1 MKKKCFQRIRD
12 HKLQFASMSATVNTS
27 CNSCGMQVGLSY
39 LRQHFKKH
47 HSFDA
52 KKFNCEYCEKEFFT
66 KRRLLDHKISAHQR
80 IIPQEHLCVECGKTF
95 VSLERVNEHKA
106 LMHKT
111 DAIMHNCKICK
122 KSCKNERIYKAHTK
136 SNHLNLPC
144 SMCDKKFCSRR
155 ALNNHNKKKHENPT
169 IDPPNFKY
177 SDH

>member
-1 MKKKCFQRIRD
+1 MRTHRNRVGKVQKLAFPFPRAHQHSVFQGSLTFR
-12 HKLQFASMSATVNTS
+12 
-27 CNSCGMQVGLSY
+27 NS
-39 LRQHFKKH
+39 
-47 HSFDA
+47 
-52 KKFNCEYCEKEFFT
+52 E
-66 KRRLLDHKISAHQR
+66 ISAHQR

-106 LMHKT
+106 LIHKT

-122 KSCKNERIYKAHTK
+122 KSFKNERIYKAHTK

>member
-1 MKKKCFQRIRD
+1 M
-12 HKLQFASMSATVNTS
+12 QFVKYDDTVSFMAQVLDTVTYLVPQVLDTASSSNYDAVSATR
-27 CNSCGMQVGLSY
+27 LSS
-39 LRQHFKKH
+39 H
-47 HSFDA
+47 
-52 KKFNCEYCEKEFFT
+52 
-66 KRRLLDHKISAHQR
+66 
-80 IIPQEHLCVECGKTF
+80 CVECGKTF

-122 KSCKNERIYKAHTK
+122 KSFKNERIYKAHTK

-144 SMCDKKFCSRR
+144 SMCDKKFGSRR